1 MQLHCLT
8 LQPLPRL
15 DTVACIKSCPHSL
28 ATQTQVEAELSAEE
42 AEAAWSEYRNAE
54 EIARQQRERERLAAI
69 ERQKLWQQQ
78 INSAVGGPSAMQRQ
92 ASGPAS
98 TLQVQQL
105 EVGVSALVCMVL
117 VKCGAASSHHA

>member
-1 MQLHCLT
+1 
-8 LQPLPRL
+8 
-15 DTVACIKSCPHSL
+15 
-28 ATQTQVEAELSAEE
+28 LSAEE

-78 INSAVGGPSAMQRQ
+78 INSAVGGPSTMQRQ

-98 TLQVQQL
+98 TLQAQQL
-105 EVGVSALVCMVL
+105 EVGDSPLVCMVL
-117 VKCGAASSHHA
+117 V